1 MSSDNI
7 KSGFR
12 AAGLVPFDPEHVI
25 AKLEVPP
32 LVPTPTVSPLSS
44 GPSLTP
50 PAKTPRTTR
59 EVTRQ
64 SRYLQKKINNY
75 QGSSP
80 SKILKALEFTTKSQM
95 TLLHEVALLKKENSQ
110 LRETNH
116 MLSKRRRAKNK
127 RLQEGGTLTIKEG
140 QALLT
145 QKESGSKQS
154 QSAQKK
160 GGRRKRVKT
169 KERKCSNCG
178 KPGHNARTCEKDIK
192 MSSEKDSD

>member
-64 SRYLQKKINNY
+64 SRYLQRKINNY

-80 SKILKALEFTTKSQM
+80 SKILKALEFTTKSQI
-95 TLLHEVALLKKENSQ
+95 TLLHEIALLKKENSQ
-110 LRETNH
+110 LRERNH

-127 RLQEGGTLTIKEG
+127 RLQEGGTLTVKEG
-140 QALLT
+140 QALL
-145 QKESGSKQS
+145 
-154 QSAQKK
+154 A
-160 GGRRKRVKT
+160 
-169 KERKCSNCG
+169 
-178 KPGHNARTCEKDIK
+178 
-192 MSSEKDSD
+192 